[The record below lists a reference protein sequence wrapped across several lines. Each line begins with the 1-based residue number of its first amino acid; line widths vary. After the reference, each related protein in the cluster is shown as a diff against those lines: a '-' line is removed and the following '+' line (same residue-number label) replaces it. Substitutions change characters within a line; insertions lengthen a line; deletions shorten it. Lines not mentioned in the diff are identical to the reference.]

1 MKPKI
6 FFLIWFI
13 FLPLFLILI
22 FDLFFGK
29 YFFPNIHET
38 QSNFMYTRH
47 PIYHHTIKPNFNSKL
62 SWGNKFYTVCS
73 NNLGFKSKCNLKTN
87 KSFDLAFIGDSITV
101 GIGYPYEKTFV
112 GIIEKESK
120 LKIANFAVSSY
131 SPIIYFFRTKE
142 LLNDGISFEHLI
154 VFIDISDVQDEAEI
168 YKDCGHYVCERIFYG
183 RNSFLIDLRIKLVK
197 SLPLHYNFYKKVKY
211 LVLKRPTR
219 FYDKETSYLDKDFN
233 RSAWTYNQEISGYGD
248 GGVEEGIKNSL
259 LHMRKLHKLLEEN
272 EIKLSVAVYPL
283 PGQLLYDQ
291 ENSLQVKIWKKFCEN
306 RCSQFINYFPV
317 FFDFLKNHS
326 KKQVI
331 EKFYIPGD
339 LHFNEDGNQLIADF
353 FVKNF

>member
-1 MKPKI
+1 MRPKI

-29 YFFPNIHET
+29 YFFPNINET
-38 QSNFMYTRH
+38 ENIYIRH
-47 PIYHHTIKPNFNSKL
+47 SIYHHTIKPNFNSEL
-62 SWGNKFYTVCS
+62 RWGKNLYTACS
-73 NNLGFKSKCNLKTN
+73 NNLGFKSKCNIKAN
-87 KSFDLAFIGDSITV
+87 KNFDLAFIGDSFTE

-120 LKIANFAVSSY
+120 LKIANLAASSY
-131 SPIIYFFRTKE
+131 SPIIYFFKTKE

-168 YKDCGHYVCERIFYG
+168 YKDCGQYVCERIFYG

-197 SLPLHYNFYKKVKY
+197 SLPLHYNFYKKVKS
-211 LVLKRPTR
+211 LVLKKPNRL
-219 FYDKETSYLDKDFN
+219 YDKETSYLDKNFN
-233 RSAWTYNQEISGYGD
+233 RSAWTYNHEISGYGD
-248 GGVEEGIKNSL
+248 GGVKEGIKNSL
-259 LHMRKLHKLLEEN
+259 LYMKKLHKLLEEN
-272 EIKLSVAVYPL
+272 EIKLSVAVYPW
-283 PGQLLYDQ
+283 PGQLLHDQ

-306 RCSQFINYFPV
+306 RCSRFINYFPV
-317 FFDFLKNHS
+317 FFDFLKNQS
-326 KKQVI
+326 KDQVI
-331 EKFYIPGD
+331 EKFYIPGNF
-339 LHFNEDGNQLIADF
+339 HFNEDGNKLIADF